1 MNKSDII
8 SAVSIEFGL
17 SKEQAERTVNSLFT
31 IIGQTLKKNKVLEIQ
46 KFGKFRLSSDK
57 DNEAGTSEIKF
68 APSKKLSVRV
78 NGKFDNLKKVKI
90 KFGSVPDINEYT
102 DSPIEKIEK
111 PAEINNPEITAPESK
126 DDKIITQG
134 QRKLISDDLVKLHK
148 EITKEDKDESGSVHN
163 LWG

>member
-17 SKEQAERTVNSLFT
+17 SREQAERTVNSLFT

-46 KFGKFRLSSDK
+46 KFGKFLLTSDK
-57 DNEAGTSEIKF
+57 ENEAETSEIKF

-78 NGKFDNLKKVKI
+78 NGKFDNLKKVKL

-102 DSPIEKIEK
+102 DSPIEKIAK
-111 PAEINNPEITAPESK
+111 PSENNNPEITAPESK

>member
-17 SKEQAERTVNSLFT
+17 SREQAERTVNSLFT

-46 KFGKFRLSSDK
+46 KFGKFLLTSDK
-57 DNEAGTSEIKF
+57 ENEAETSEIKF

-102 DSPIEKIEK
+102 DSPIEKNAK
-111 PAEINNPEITAPESK
+111 PAEINNPEITVPESK
-126 DDKIITQG
+126 DDKILPQG